1 MRGRWGLLGLL
12 AVVACTGGGKA
23 PMELGHAEC
32 TDVTQGSLP
41 ERELDAASGDGR
53 EAVIVRYRSGA
64 RVSAARVQRLG
75 GQVKAQYHSVS
86 AVAARVTPEE
96 RARLAADPDVERIE
110 PDLELRPL
118 GLPVLAPTAL
128 LAAPR
133 TTGSVDEY
141 TATLRLVQAPSVW
154 DANEDGV
161 LDPGAPTGERIKV
174 CIIDSG
180 IDRRHPELEAAYT
193 GGHDFVDDDE
203 DPSDET
209 DGVRGIG
216 HGTHVAGIIAAQL
229 GSGGTTYPGMSPG
242 GMVGVAPGAELLI
255 ARVLNVQER
264 ASVSDV
270 LSALEWCQ
278 QQGAKVASLSLGSPA
293 DMGSTARDAFQAAYD
308 GGMLIVAAS
317 GNDSDP
323 DHEAPLSY
331 PAAFPSV
338 LAVGAVDS
346 AEEVASFS
354 NRGQGLSLVAP
365 GVEVLSSVSVKGAT
379 VSALDVEGEAY
390 RSRSL
395 IFAPAGEFTGE
406 LVDCGVGESRGC
418 LAGSCEGFVAY
429 VRLIPGNSPA
439 RMANNVIKQGA
450 KAIIVGAD
458 ESETLEW
465 QIALDGPGKK
475 WVPTLAVGRESRA
488 TVLKNLGKQVHVN
501 LQGVDYAWF
510 PGTSMAAPHVSAVA
524 ALVWSA
530 RPTMKP
536 AEVRELMERTA
547 KDLGEP
553 GRDPSYGYGLVQAK
567 AALDALK

>member
-1 MRGRWGLLGLL
+1 
-12 AVVACTGGGKA
+12 
-23 PMELGHAEC
+23 MELTHAEC
-32 TDVTQGSLP
+32 TDVAAGSLP
-41 ERELDAASGDGR
+41 ARELDASSRDDR

-64 RVSAARVQRLG
+64 RVSAAGVQRLG
-75 GQVKAQYHSVS
+75 GQVTAQYHSVP

-118 GLPVLAPTAL
+118 GLPMLAPTSL
-128 LAAPR
+128 LAASR
-133 TTGSVDEY
+133 TTAGSVEEY
-141 TATLRLVQAPSVW
+141 TEALRLVQAPRVW
-154 DANEDGV
+154 DANEDGL
-161 LDPGAPTGERIKV
+161 LDTGAPTGERVKV

-180 IDRRHPELEAAYT
+180 IDRRHPELEAAYV
-193 GGHDFVDDDE
+193 GGHDFVDNDD

-209 DGVRGIG
+209 NGVRGIG

-229 GSGGTTYPGMSPG
+229 GSGGSTYPGMSAD

-264 ASVSDV
+264 ASISNV

-278 QQGAKVASLSLGSPA
+278 KQGAKIASLSLGSTA
-293 DMGSTARDAFQAAYD
+293 DMGRTAREAFQAAQNA
-308 GGMLIVAAS
+308 GMLIVAAS
-317 GNDSDP
+317 GNDSSP
-323 DHEAPLSY
+323 NHEAPLSY

-346 AEEVASFS
+346 MEEVAPFS

-365 GVEVLSSVSVKGAT
+365 GVDVLSSVTVKGAT
-379 VSALDVEGEAY
+379 LAALDAEGETY

-395 IFAPAGEFTGE
+395 FFAPAGEYTGE
-406 LVDCGVGESRGC
+406 LVDCGVGEPQGC
-418 LAGSCEGFVAY
+418 QAGSCEGFVAY
-429 VRLIPGNSPA
+429 VRLLPGNSPA
-439 RMANNVIKQGA
+439 RMANSVIKQGA
-450 KAIIVGAD
+450 KAIIFGAD
-458 ESETLEW
+458 ESETLDW
-465 QIALDGPGKK
+465 QLALDGPGKK

-488 TVLKNLGKQVHVN
+488 AVLKNLGKRVHVN
-501 LQGVDYAWF
+501 LRGVDYAWF

-530 RPTMKP
+530 RPTLK
-536 AEVRELMERTA
+536 ASEVRELLERTA
-547 KDLGEP
+547 KDLGDS
-553 GRDPSYGYGLVQAK
+553 GHDPRYGHGLVQAK